1 MEDNKYIADIFN
13 RIDYLMDRNQ
23 AVNIAIEGNSG
34 AGKSTLAKYI
44 HSKYPSNLIHMDDFF
59 LRPEQKSEERL
70 SEVGGNIDYERFASE
85 VISGLK
91 SKVEFDYQ
99 VYNCQILK
107 LDRVLKVQPR
117 LVNIVEGVYSMHP
130 LFVDIF
136 DFKIFLEVDEET
148 QIQRILKRNG
158 ESMLNRFVNEWIP
171 MENRYFQEFDIKN
184 KCDLVLRLP

>member
-1 MEDNKYIADIFN
+1 
-13 RIDYLMDRNQ
+13 MDRNQ